1 MENRGG
7 SAKILRGKMRNRH
20 LGKWKRINDHGS
32 ILQLDSIIICGH
44 ESKVKISCVFF
55 SCNIQ
60 PHRRSLALKGEEM
73 DSTRVVVF
81 PSETREEQGSQKY
94 IQKRDYND

>member
-1 MENRGG
+1 M
-7 SAKILRGKMRNRH
+7 
-20 LGKWKRINDHGS
+20 
-32 ILQLDSIIICGH
+32 
-44 ESKVKISCVFF
+44 CVFF
-55 SCNIQ
+55 SRNIQ